1 MKKLLSIILIAVLV
15 TSCYDS
21 NNTAEKTK
29 EAEKNINKN
38 TVFSFD
44 VNNLQEGC
52 SSNSDMVCTIN
63 TAVKCTLNP
72 SFSECNK
79 IKNSLPA
86 FIFMQDDSLK
96 RPTFQS
102 YKITKLSPRN
112 DGTVEVYTQSS
123 CNGNWFGLCNGNI
136 VYIMKN
142 INSKWIITDIY
153 AIEF

>member
-1 MKKLLSIILIAVLV
+1 MLYTILITVFIA
-15 TSCYDS
+15 SCYDN
-21 NNTAEKTK
+21 NNTTEKTK
-29 EAEKNINKN
+29 EAEKNINKD

-44 VNNLQEGC
+44 INNLKEGC
-52 SSNSDMVCTIN
+52 TNNSDMICTIN
-63 TAVKCTLNP
+63 TAIKCTLNP
-72 SFSECNK
+72 FFSECAKSKK
-79 IKNSLPA
+79 ILPS
-86 FIFMQDDSLK
+86 FIFIQDENLK
-96 RPTFQS
+96 RPTFQT

-142 INSKWIITDIY
+142 INSKWIITDMY